1 MREQNR
7 AKLSRLNIRIDYDLK
22 DKIEREA
29 EEAGITQTDFIIG
42 AVEEKIR
49 RKSLV
54 KKKLAEWKIE
64 TKIITGKDL
73 RNWDYKQSYNSE
85 EFRLNCLHGVLPAS
99 RYDNPNS
106 SLMRTKLEDLNK
118 PTVVAIEDDNS
129 GTVLSIEDQLEE
141 MVRKQIKKS
150 PPSVEELQ
158 QMIDDIE

>member
-1 MREQNR
+1 MK
-7 AKLSRLNIRIDYDLK
+7 AKLTRLNIRIDYDLK

-85 EFRLNCLHGVLPAS
+85 EFRLNSLHGVLPAS
-99 RYDNPNS
+99 SFDNPDSN
-106 SLMRTKLEDLNK
+106 LRPTKLEDLNK
-118 PTVVAIEDDNS
+118 PTVVAI
-129 GTVLSIEDQLEE
+129 IE
-141 MVRKQIKKS
+141 
-150 PPSVEELQ
+150 
-158 QMIDDIE
+158 

>member
-1 MREQNR
+1 MK
-7 AKLSRLNIRIDYDLK
+7 AKLTRLNIRIDYDLK
-22 DKIEREA
+22 DKIEKEA
-29 EEAGITQTDFIIG
+29 EEADITQTDFIIG

-118 PTVVAIEDDNS
+118 PTVVAI
-129 GTVLSIEDQLEE
+129 IE
-141 MVRKQIKKS
+141 
-150 PPSVEELQ
+150 
-158 QMIDDIE
+158 

>member
-1 MREQNR
+1 MK
-7 AKLSRLNIRIDYDLK
+7 AKLTRLNIRIDYDLK

-85 EFRLNCLHGVLPAS
+85 EFRLNSLHGVLPAS
-99 RYDNPNS
+99 SFDNPNS

-118 PTVVAIEDDNS
+118 PTVVAVQDDKP
-129 GTVLSIEDQLEE
+129 TVVSLKDEE
-141 MVRKQIKKS
+141 VAELFRN
-150 PPSVEELQ
+150 PLLEELQ
-158 QMIDDIE
+158 EQLNELGERDKEALKDL